1 MTYTSPPTP
10 LLNKE
15 RGDKAQL
22 CRGEVML
29 HIMTYTSPPTPLLN
43 KERGDKAQLCRGEVM
58 IPNLVL
64 RIF

>member
-1 MTYTSPPTP
+1 MF
-10 LLNKE
+10 
-15 RGDKAQL
+15 
-22 CRGEVML
+22 